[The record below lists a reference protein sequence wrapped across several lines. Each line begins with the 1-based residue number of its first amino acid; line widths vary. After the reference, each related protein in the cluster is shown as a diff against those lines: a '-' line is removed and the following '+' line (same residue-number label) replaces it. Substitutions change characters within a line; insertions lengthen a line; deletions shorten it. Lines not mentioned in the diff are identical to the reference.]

1 MSEGA
6 LNMSDNNNAQRGAE
20 HMASSLA
27 ARLHSDSGAGQ
38 RRLDRAVDLRA
49 CEAAL
54 TRSE

>member
-1 MSEGA
+1 
-6 LNMSDNNNAQRGAE
+6 MSDNNNAQRGAE

-54 TRSE
+54 TALRSE